1 MRLAVLSDIHSN
13 ADALQAVMTDIATQ
27 SPDLTVN
34 LGDCLSGPL
43 QADRTADLLIAAEW
57 PTVRGNHDRWLTDPP
72 DPDPQWDA
80 DARPLLSPAHLD
92 WLRTLPATLTIGD
105 AFLCHATP
113 QDDVTRWLNHVTP
126 QGHVAPNPLA
136 DIAARAQG
144 IPQSLLLCGH
154 SHVAEAV
161 RLPDGRL
168 IVNPGS
174 VGVPGFV
181 DAGASQG
188 IVTGAPH
195 ARYAILDRTPHG
207 WSVAFRMIPYDTA
220 PAVALARA
228 RGRPDWAEVLE
239 TGWIA

>member
-13 ADALQAVMTDIATQ
+13 ADALQAVIDDIATQ

-43 QADRTADLLIAAEW
+43 QADRAADMLIAADW

-72 DPDPQWDA
+72 DPDPQWDV
-80 DARPLLSPAHLD
+80 DARPHLSPAHLG
-92 WLRTLPATLTIGD
+92 WVRALPATLTIGD
-105 AFLCHATP
+105 VFLCHATP

-126 QGHVAPNPLA
+126 QGHVAPNSLP
-136 DIAARAQG
+136 DIASRAEG

-174 VGVPGFV
+174 VGVPGF
-181 DAGASQG
+181 DDRSHR

-195 ARYAILDRTPHG
+195 ARYALLDQTTYG
-207 WSVAFRMIPYDTA
+207 WSVTFRMVPYDTA

-228 RGRPDWAEVLE
+228 RNRPDWAEVLE
-239 TGWIA
+239 TGWIT